1 MHAFVVS
8 YSLRDA
14 TPSEH
19 SELCEQLAPAVASV
33 GGLASATWLTN
44 PATGRYGAF
53 FVFETKPD
61 FDRFV
66 ASELFGTFSSHRTID
81 TLTASDY
88 SISARPTAVT
98 HGPAVR
104 ADVAAET
111 VHARA
116 IRRRDP

>member
-66 ASELFGTFSSHRTID
+66 ASELFATISSHGSID
-81 TLTASDY
+81 DLKAADY
-88 SISARPTAVT
+88 SISDRPTAVT
-98 HGPAVR
+98 RGPV
-104 ADVAAET
+104 VQPT
-111 VHARA
+111 
-116 IRRRDP
+116 

>member
-53 FVFETKPD
+53 FVF
-61 FDRFV
+61 DRFV
-66 ASELFGTFSSHRTID
+66 ASELFATISSHGSID
-81 TLTASDY
+81 DLKAADY
-88 SISARPTAVT
+88 SISDRPTAVT
-98 HGPAVR
+98 RGPVVQR
-104 ADVAAET
+104 T
-111 VHARA
+111 
-116 IRRRDP
+116 

>member
-1 MHAFVVS
+1 MHALVVS

-14 TPSEH
+14 TPGEH
-19 SELCEQLAPAVASV
+19 AELCEQLAPAVAAV
-33 GGLASATWLTN
+33 RGLTSTTWLTN
-44 PATGRYGAF
+44 TATGRHGAF

-66 ASELFGTFSSHRTID
+66 ASELFGTISWHRTID
-81 TLTASDY
+81 GLTASDY
-88 SISARPTAVT
+88 SISDRPTAVT

-104 ADVAAET
+104 ADMGET